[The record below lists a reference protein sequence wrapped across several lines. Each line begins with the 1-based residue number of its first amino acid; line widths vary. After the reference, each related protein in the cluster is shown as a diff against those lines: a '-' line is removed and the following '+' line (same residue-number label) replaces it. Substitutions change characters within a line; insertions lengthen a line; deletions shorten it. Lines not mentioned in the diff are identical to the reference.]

1 MNTLPNHSTSRR
13 GIVTIFWLA
22 LLLCLPFSTL
32 TFAEESQSPDSE
44 ETESVPPTGL
54 NRPMDGTNTKTFED
68 SLAIVKEEISEV
80 EYTTL
85 MNAIGYLRVYD
96 ISARGDR
103 EKVYQNLD
111 GKTPQQI
118 MDMVQWRTK

>member
-1 MNTLPNHSTSRR
+1 
-13 GIVTIFWLA
+13 VTIFWLA
-22 LLLCLPFSTL
+22 LLLCLSFTTV

-44 ETESVPPTGL
+44 DTESAPPTGL
-54 NRPMDGTNTKTFED
+54 NRPMDGTNLKTFED
-68 SLAIVKEEISEV
+68 DLAIVKDEISEM
-80 EYTTL
+80 EYATL

-96 ISARGDR
+96 LSARGDR

-111 GKTPQQI
+111 GKTPAQI